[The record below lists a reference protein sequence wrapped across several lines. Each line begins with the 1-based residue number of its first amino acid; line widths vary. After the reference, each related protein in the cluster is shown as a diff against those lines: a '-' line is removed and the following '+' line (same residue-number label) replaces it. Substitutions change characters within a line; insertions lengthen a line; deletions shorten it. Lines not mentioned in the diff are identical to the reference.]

1 MQAPNS
7 VMAYEKEF
15 FHLRW
20 REKKREKLQG
30 GASAAGGASTAG
42 GSPAVG
48 DWRWFPDSR
57 RLALV
62 SLLCKLRSVLIKSPE
77 FIYGDAFLA
86 AEF

>member
-1 MQAPNS
+1 
-7 VMAYEKEF
+7 MAYEKEF

-30 GASAAGGASTAG
+30 GASAGRRVSRQQATG
-42 GSPAVG
+42 VG
-48 DWRWFPDSR
+48 F
-57 RLALV
+57 
-62 SLLCKLRSVLIKSPE
+62 LLCKLRSVLIKSPE

>member
-48 DWRWFPDSR
+48 DWRWFPSF
-57 RLALV
+57 ANFGA
-62 SLLCKLRSVLIKSPE
+62 SLSNPLNLFMGMHS
-77 FIYGDAFLA
+77 
-86 AEF
+86 

>member
-30 GASAAGGASTAG
+30 G
-42 GSPAVG
+42 
-48 DWRWFPDSR
+48 FPPLQTSER
-57 RLALV
+57 PYQ
-62 SLLCKLRSVLIKSPE
+62 IP
-77 FIYGDAFLA
+77 
-86 AEF
+86 

>member
-48 DWRWFPDSR
+48 DWRWFPSTGNWR
-57 RLALV
+57 RFPTSANFGA
-62 SLLCKLRSVLIKSPE
+62 SLSNPLNLFMGMHS
-77 FIYGDAFLA
+77 
-86 AEF
+86 

>member
-30 GASAAGGASTAG
+30 GASAAGGFPSTG
-42 GSPAVG
+42 N
-48 DWRWFPDSR
+48 WRWFPTS
-57 RLALV
+57 ANFGA
-62 SLLCKLRSVLIKSPE
+62 SLSNPLNLFMGMHS
-77 FIYGDAFLA
+77 
-86 AEF
+86 